1 MKNKRKEE
9 EEEEKRTSFCLSS
22 LLSFSLLS
30 SVCNV
35 CMCASRREYFRSLCD
50 VRYRIVAVVATTT
63 TTTTTT
69 TTKGG
74 EEDDDDKKEKEYKCT
89 QTR

>member
-63 TTTTTT
+63 TTTTLQKAAKKMM
-69 TTKGG
+69 TTKKKKSTNVHRR
-74 EEDDDDKKEKEYKCT
+74 DK
-89 QTR
+89 